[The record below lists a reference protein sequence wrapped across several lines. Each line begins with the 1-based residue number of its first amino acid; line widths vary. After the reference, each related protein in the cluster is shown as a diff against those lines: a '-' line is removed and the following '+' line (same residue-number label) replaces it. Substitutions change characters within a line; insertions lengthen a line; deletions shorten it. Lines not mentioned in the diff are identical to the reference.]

1 MKIDNRQQLLVVL
14 TIAAVVLLAADKLVF
29 SPLTDVWSGRSKEI
43 AQLRRQVSDGAAL
56 MRREQAIR
64 TRWDEMRTNMLPVN
78 QSLAQEQVLKALVSW
93 SQESGVSINGTTPQW
108 KNDADEYKTL
118 NCHVDAS
125 GSLWTLS
132 RFLYDIEKGPM
143 ALKVES
149 VDLSSH
155 DNQGQQ
161 LALGLQVNGLVLTPK
176 GK

>member
-1 MKIDNRQQLLVVL
+1 
-14 TIAAVVLLAADKLVF
+14 
-29 SPLTDVWSGRSKEI
+29 
-43 AQLRRQVSDGAAL
+43 
-56 MRREQAIR
+56 
-64 TRWDEMRTNMLPVN
+64 MRTDMLPNN
-78 QSLAQEQVLKALVSW
+78 QSLGQEQVLKALVSW

-108 KNDADEYKTL
+108 KNDTDEYKTL
-118 NCHVDAS
+118 ICRVDAS

-161 LALGLQVNGLVLTPK
+161 LTLGLQVNGLVLTPK